1 MDKVTEADDG
11 QKGDQ
16 GGWWCSQTIFFIS
29 EDGIV
34 RKSQVNVC
42 RVTRPECPEAMK
54 GKVKDKGRRS
64 SSEKNNLQSMFPIF
78 GLQDIGDRGRVVT
91 TRGMHPL

>member
-1 MDKVTEADDG
+1 MVRKVTKEDG
-11 QKGDQ
+11 GVTKVIKED
-16 GGWWCSQTIFFIS
+16 GGVSQTFFFIS

-42 RVTRPECPEAMK
+42 RVTRPECLEAMK
-54 GKVKDKGRRS
+54 DKVKDKGRRS

-78 GLQDIGDRGRVVT
+78 GFQQNKILETEEGS
-91 TRGMHPL
+91 